1 MSKTIDHYTPP
12 PGQPDATDQALQDI
26 WGEPISP
33 EGEFLPDTATLPA
46 TKAATESPIDRN
58 DPRAVLKAGWGYAD
72 FRGIQREIID
82 SLLAGH
88 DTLGLMPTGGGK
100 SITFQVPALMME
112 GTCLVITP
120 LIALMKDQ
128 VENLRRRK
136 IRATAIHSGLSREE
150 INRELDNVI
159 LGEYKFLYLSPERIH
174 TELFRFKLAY
184 MKVSFI
190 AVDEAHCISQWG
202 YDFRP
207 SYLQVREIRHLLPTV
222 PILALTATATTTV
235 VDDIQAQLGFRERRV
250 FRMSFERANLTYL
263 VRQSEDKLGDLI
275 ALLHQSEGSAIVYTR
290 SRGGTR
296 DTALALQ
303 SAGIPALYYHAGLPT
318 EDKNARQEAWQ
329 NDRTRVMVAT
339 NAFGMGIDKPD
350 VRLVV
355 HLDPPDS
362 LEAYFQEAGRAG
374 RDGAPAE
381 AVLLTHPRD
390 VRLLSQRIAQTFPPK
405 EKIREIYDDVAY
417 YLQVAEGEGEELTYE
432 FDLNEFCR
440 RFHHFPLTVV
450 SAFTILER
458 AGYLLYADKHETRS
472 RLMMIVRREDLYHV
486 HNRVADGDKVLTA
499 LFRLYTGLFADYV
512 FIEESSLASA
522 CGLSEEALYERLTA
536 LNRARLLHYIPR
548 KSVATVRYLTRRTV
562 GERLGLGAEAYE
574 TRLEQYTRRIE
585 GVVRYCTDRDTCH
598 SRLLLEYFDDPAAH
612 DCGRCDV
619 CCPDAQPNAGAAQL
633 EADLFALLT
642 DGRPHTVSEW
652 HVAQCDAEP
661 AGLLLQRL
669 VDEGR
674 VVFDTGRI
682 SLPRPTSATEI
693 SPAH

>member
-1 MSKTIDHYTPP
+1 VSKTIDHYTPP

-46 TKAATESPIDRN
+46 TQLATETPVDRN
-58 DPRAVLKAGWGYAD
+58 DPRAVLQAGWGYAD

-222 PILALTATATTTV
+222 PILALTATATATV
-235 VDDIQAQLGFRERRV
+235 VDDIQTQLGFRERRV

-381 AVLLTHPRD
+381 AILLTHPRD

-405 EKIREIYDDVAY
+405 EKIREVYDDVAY
-417 YLQVAEGEGEELTYE
+417 YLQIPEGEGEEHSFE
-432 FDLNEFCR
+432 FDLEEFCR
-440 RFHHFPLTVV
+440 RFRYFPLTVV
-450 SAFTILER
+450 SAFAILER
-458 AGYLLYADKHETRS
+458 AGYLLYTDKHERRS
-472 RLMMIVRREDLYHV
+472 RLMMIVKREELYRV
-486 HNRVADGDKVLTA
+486 HNRVAEGDKVLTA
-499 LFRLYTGLFADYV
+499 LFRTYTGLFADYV
-512 FIEESSLASA
+512 FIEEKALAAA
-522 CGLSEEALYERLTA
+522 CGLSEEVLYEKLMA
-536 LNRARLLHYIPR
+536 LNRARLLHYIPH
-548 KSVATVRYLTRRTV
+548 KSVSTLRYLTRRTL
-562 GERLGLGAEAYE
+562 GERLNIGADAYE
-574 TRLEQYTRRIE
+574 TRLDQYTRRIE
-585 GVVRYCTDRDTCH
+585 GVVRYCTDRDTCR
-598 SRLLLEYFDDPAAH
+598 SRMLLEYFDDPAAH

-619 CCPDAQPNAGAAQL
+619 CRPTPETCTPDAQL
-633 EADLFALLT
+633 EANLFQLLA
-642 DGRPHTVSEW
+642 DGRPHTVAEW
-652 HVAQCDAEP
+652 HVAQLDAER
-661 AGLLLQRL
+661 AGQLLQQL
-669 VDEGR
+669 LDEGR
-674 VVFDTGRI
+674 LLFDGAQLT
-682 SLPRPTSATEI
+682 LPTAPTSPEN
-693 SPAH
+693 

>member
-46 TKAATESPIDRN
+46 TQLATETPVDRN
-58 DPRAVLKAGWGYAD
+58 DPRAVLQAGWGYAD

-207 SYLQVREIRHLLPTV
+207 SYLQVREIRTLLPTV
-222 PILALTATATTTV
+222 PILALTATATATV
-235 VDDIQAQLGFRERRV
+235 VDDIQTQLGFRERRV

-381 AVLLTHPRD
+381 AILLTHPRD

-405 EKIREIYDDVAY
+405 EKIREVYDDVAY
-417 YLQVAEGEGEELTYE
+417 YLQIPEGEGEEHSFE
-432 FDLNEFCR
+432 FDLEEFCR
-440 RFHHFPLTVV
+440 RFRYFPLTVV
-450 SAFTILER
+450 SAFAILER
-458 AGYLLYADKHETRS
+458 AGYLLYTDKHERRS
-472 RLMMIVRREDLYHV
+472 RLMMIVKREELYRV
-486 HNRVADGDKVLTA
+486 HNRVAEGDKVLTA
-499 LFRLYTGLFADYV
+499 LFRTYTGLFADYV
-512 FIEESSLASA
+512 FIEEKALAAA
-522 CGLSEEALYERLTA
+522 CGLSEEVLYEKLMA
-536 LNRARLLHYIPR
+536 LNRARLLHYIPH
-548 KSVATVRYLTRRTV
+548 KSVSTLRYLTRRTL
-562 GERLGLGAEAYE
+562 GERLNIGADAYE
-574 TRLEQYTRRIE
+574 TRLDQYTRRIE
-585 GVVRYCTDRDTCH
+585 GVVRYCTDRDTCR
-598 SRLLLEYFDDPAAH
+598 SRMLLEYFDDPAAH
-612 DCGRCDV
+612 DCGRCDICRPAAEV
-619 CCPDAQPNAGAAQL
+619 CTPDTQL
-633 EADLFALLT
+633 EANLFQLLA
-642 DGRPHTVSEW
+642 DGRPHTVAEW
-652 HVAQCDAEP
+652 HVAQLDAER
-661 AGLLLQRL
+661 AGQLLQQFL
-669 VDEGR
+669 DEGR
-674 VVFDTGRI
+674 ILFDGAQLT
-682 SLPRPTSATEI
+682 LPTAPTSPEN
-693 SPAH
+693 